1 MKQLAER
8 WGYAT
13 TPGFEGWEPARIAGE
28 LAALGYRHIE
38 WTPDFCSAGDHI
50 DRAVAA
56 LADAT
61 TAAGLEIS
69 QILAM
74 ADFVTGDDVQ
84 RQEAVD
90 LTLRI
95 IDAAADRGIG
105 MVGIYA
111 GPDSWDPEAPSL
123 YDGIEAGEAWRRVF
137 TALDSVLGHAEAQKV
152 TLAFKPCVGTVANDY
167 FASLPVIERFGASAA
182 FAINYDPSHFA
193 LYGNDV
199 AWTIGQLGAA
209 IHHVELKDVFGTPGT
224 EGRHFT
230 FPLIGDGIVDWRRL
244 FEALETVGYDGPM
257 VALFETYG
265 LHEQLLGG
273 DPVSTAAITMD
284 RLRLLEAALA
294 DRKEAAA

>member
-1 MKQLAER
+1 MRQPSER

-13 TPGFEGWEPARIAGE
+13 TPGFEGWEPARVAGE
-28 LAALGYRHIE
+28 LAALGYRFVE
-38 WTPDFCSAGDHI
+38 WTPDFCSADGHV
-50 DRAVAA
+50 DRAVAT

-69 QILAM
+69 QLLAM
-74 ADFVTGDDVQ
+74 ADFVTGSDRQ
-84 RQEAVD
+84 RQEAID
-90 LTLRI
+90 LTRRI
-95 IDAAADRGIG
+95 IDAAAGRGIG

-111 GPDSWDPEAPSL
+111 GPDSWDPEAPDL
-123 YDGIEAGEAWRRVF
+123 YDGIEAGEAWCRVF
-137 TALDSVLGHAEAQKV
+137 SALDSVFGHAEAHKV

-167 FASLPVIERFGASAA
+167 FTSLPVVERYGGSAA
-182 FAINYDPSHFA
+182 FAINYDPSHFV

-199 AWTIGQLGAA
+199 AWTVAQLGTA
-209 IHHVELKDVFGTPGT
+209 IRHVELKDVFGTPGD

-230 FPLIGDGIVDWRRL
+230 FPLIGDGVVDWRRL
-244 FEALETVGYDGPM
+244 FDALDAVGYDGPL

-265 LHEQLLGG
+265 LHERLLGG
-273 DPVSTAAITMD
+273 DPVAAASITMD